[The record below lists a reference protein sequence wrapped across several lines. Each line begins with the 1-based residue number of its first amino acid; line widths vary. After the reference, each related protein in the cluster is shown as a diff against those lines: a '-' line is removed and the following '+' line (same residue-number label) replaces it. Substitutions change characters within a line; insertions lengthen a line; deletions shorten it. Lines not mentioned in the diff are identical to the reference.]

1 MRRADRYPRMPI
13 RPIAPFALAIACWC
27 HAVCPARAQPLGKT
41 VVVPYFVGDTEAAV
55 LDLAKQA
62 DAALRTKRAALISLH
77 DARDRFT
84 AHSREPQTASL
95 SDIDALARE
104 AHVAIEHVA
113 FGRSAAAQR
122 SVRQIVELA
131 ERSLETLNRETA
143 TARTLLDA
151 CLSLVRA
158 SLHDN
163 KRDDA
168 IEQAMRCRRLVPD
181 LAPSEVSHP
190 AIVVGALAEADDQ
203 LRRMRVGSLNVQ
215 VSPERACEVY
225 LNGRQLGH
233 TPFFLDRAPI
243 GEYRVQVEC
252 RAQLGRVHVVQLG
265 DEPTQLTVDS
275 DFDERVRTEPR
286 FALRYGTSEQ
296 ARAALVAH
304 ATLGGREVRAEDV
317 VLVGVLDGQAVLLRV
332 QVRHERIVAGV
343 SLPPNAP
350 ASAISHVIDQL
361 AQARFDRVNPD
372 DFRTREMISNPT
384 GTPPGSV
391 VQSPTPAPIAQH
403 SPPQSA
409 LMEPA
414 GPSSPASAR
423 ALRIAGGVLAGTGV
437 VTLSTGIGLYVRSQA
452 LKDDAEALPVGSDE
466 HRAAQA
472 KYDDFR
478 LLPLVGV
485 AGSALATAALPM
497 LMPKRAP
504 RGPAGWVGG
513 ALAGAA
519 GIAMIAIGAVQARD
533 DNDVVLATLLAST
546 GAPLISVPI
555 TQLVRAR

>member
-1 MRRADRYPRMPI
+1 MPT
-13 RPIAPFALAIACWC
+13 RPTSLVVSLALAIGWWG
-27 HAVCPARAQPLGKT
+27 HAVGAARAQPLGKT
-41 VVVPYFVGDTEAAV
+41 VVVPYFVGDANATA
-55 LDLAKQA
+55 LDLAKEV
-62 DAALRTKRAALISLH
+62 DAALRAKRITTISLH

-84 AHSREPQTASL
+84 ARSREPQTASL
-95 SDIDALARE
+95 SDIDALAKE
-104 AHVAIEHVA
+104 AQIAIEHVA
-113 FGRSAAAQR
+113 FGRTVAAQR
-122 SVRQIVELA
+122 SVRQIIELA

-215 VSPERACEVY
+215 VRPERACEVY

-252 RAQLGRVHVVQLG
+252 SAQPGRVHVLQLG
-265 DEPTQLTVDS
+265 DDPAQLTVDS
-275 DFDERVRTEPR
+275 TFDEGVRTDPR
-286 FALRYGTSEQ
+286 LALRYATSEQ
-296 ARAALVAH
+296 ARASLVAH
-304 ATLGGREVRAEDV
+304 ATLAGREVRAEDV
-317 VLVGVLDGQAVLLRV
+317 ILVGVLDAQAVLLRV
-332 QVRHERIVAGV
+332 QVRHERLVAGV
-343 SLPPNAP
+343 NQAPRAP
-350 ASAISHVIDQL
+350 ASGFAQVVDQL
-361 AQARFDRVNPD
+361 AQARFMAVNPE
-372 DFRTREMISNPT
+372 DFRARDEGRALAKGSSGPVA
-384 GTPPGSV
+384 GPAAAGEAHQAPVAVEGAAPPV
-391 VQSPTPAPIAQH
+391 
-403 SPPQSA
+403 
-409 LMEPA
+409 
-414 GPSSPASAR
+414 PSSPPAANR
-423 ALRIAGGVLAGTGV
+423 ALRITGSVLAATGLAALGTGFGLHARSL
-437 VTLSTGIGLYVRSQA
+437 TLE
-452 LKDDAEALPVGSDE
+452 AEAEAHPPDSDAHE
-466 HRAAQA
+466 QAQA
-472 KYDDFR
+472 SYEDFR

-485 AGSALATAALPM
+485 AGSGLLTAALPM
-497 LMPKRAP
+497 LMPKRPP

-519 GIAMIAIGAVQARD
+519 GIALLAVGGLQARD
-533 DNDVVLATLLAST
+533 DAVFGTLLAST

-555 TQLVRAR
+555 TQLVRAW

>member
-1 MRRADRYPRMPI
+1 MPI
-13 RPIAPFALAIACWC
+13 RPIATLASLALAVAGWSC
-27 HAVCPARAQPLGKT
+27 AVSAARAQPLGKT
-41 VVVPYFVGDTEAAV
+41 VVVPYFVGDAEGSA

-62 DAALRTKRAALISLH
+62 DAALRAKRAALIPLH

-84 AHSREPQTASL
+84 ARSREPQTASL
-95 SDIDALARE
+95 SDIDALAKE

-113 FGRSAAAQR
+113 FGRTVAAQR
-122 SVRQIVELA
+122 SVRQIIELA

-215 VSPERACEVY
+215 VRPERACEVY

-233 TPFFLDRAPI
+233 TPFFLDRAPV

-252 RAQLGRVHVVQLG
+252 SAQPGRVHVVQLG
-265 DEPTQLTVDS
+265 DDPTQLTVDS
-275 DFDERVRTEPR
+275 AFDEGVRTEPR
-286 FALRYGTSEQ
+286 LALRFTSSDH

-304 ATLGGREVRAEDV
+304 ATLAGREVRAEDV
-317 VLVGVLDGQAVLLRV
+317 VLVGVLDTQAVLLRV
-332 QVRHERIVAGV
+332 QVHHERLVAGA
-343 SLPPNAP
+343 SLPLNAP
-350 ASAISHVIDQL
+350 ASTFSQAIDQL
-361 AQARFDRVNPD
+361 AQARFTAVNPQ
-372 DFRTREMISNPT
+372 DFRAREPRTDLAGPSTEPVAQ
-384 GTPPGSV
+384 GST
-391 VQSPTPAPIAQH
+391 SSPIAQQPLPPAEVAAQSPSL
-403 SPPQSA
+403 SPPA
-409 LMEPA
+409 PT
-414 GPSSPASAR
+414 R
-423 ALRIAGGVLAGTGV
+423 ALRITGSILAAAGVATLGTSFGLHARA
-437 VTLSTGIGLYVRSQA
+437 LS
-452 LKDDAEALPVGSDE
+452 LKDAAEAQPPESDE
-466 HRAAQA
+466 HVSAQA
-472 KYDDFR
+472 KYEDFR
-478 LLPLVGV
+478 LFPLVGV

-497 LMPKRAP
+497 LMPKRPP

-519 GIAMIAIGAVQARD
+519 GIALVAVGAVKARD
-533 DNDVVLATLLAST
+533 DAVFGTVLASA
-546 GAPLISVPI
+546 GAPLFSVPI
-555 TQLVRAR
+555 TQLWRAR

>member
-1 MRRADRYPRMPI
+1 MPI
-13 RPIAPFALAIACWC
+13 RPIALLISLVLAVARWWAAPEVAC
-27 HAVCPARAQPLGKT
+27 AQPLGKT
-41 VVVPYFVGDTEAAV
+41 VVVPYFIGDREGAA

-62 DAALRTKRAALISLH
+62 DAALRVKRATLISLH

-84 AHSREPQTASL
+84 ARSREPQTASV
-95 SDIDALARE
+95 SDIDALAKE
-104 AHVAIEHVA
+104 AHIAIEHVA
-113 FGRSAAAQR
+113 FGRTAAAQR
-122 SVRQIVELA
+122 SVRQIIELA

-203 LRRMRVGSLNVQ
+203 LRRMRVGNLNVQ
-215 VSPERACEVY
+215 VRPERACDVY

-233 TPFFLDRAPI
+233 TPFSLDRAPV
-243 GEYRVQVEC
+243 GEYRVQAEC
-252 RAQLGRVHVVQLG
+252 RAQPGRVHVVELG

-286 FALRYGTSEQ
+286 LGLHYATSEQ
-296 ARAALVAH
+296 ARAAVVAH
-304 ATLGGREVRAEDV
+304 ATLAGREVRAEDV
-317 VLVGVLDGQAVLLRV
+317 VLLGVFDARVILLRV
-332 QVRHERIVAGV
+332 QVRHERLVAGA
-343 SLPPNAP
+343 SLPTNAS
-350 ASAISHVIDQL
+350 ASAISQALDQL
-361 AQARFDRVNPD
+361 AQARFAGVNPE
-372 DFRTREMISNPT
+372 DFRSRDTIAERA
-384 GTPPGSV
+384 GS
-391 VQSPTPAPIAQH
+391 
-403 SPPQSA
+403 
-409 LMEPA
+409 PA
-414 GPSSPASAR
+414 GPTAQSAAPAPVAEHQASKSAEAEPAKPSSQPARTR
-423 ALRIAGGVLAGTGV
+423 ALHITGGVLAATGVAVLGTGF
-437 VTLSTGIGLYVRSQA
+437 GLYAYSQA
-452 LKDDAEALPVGSDE
+452 LKEDAQAHIADSDE
-466 HRAAQA
+466 QRTAQA
-472 KYDDFR
+472 EYDDFHLKP
-478 LLPLVGV
+478 LLGV

-497 LMPKRAP
+497 LMPKRPP
-504 RGPAGWVGG
+504 RGPAAWVAG

-519 GIAMIAIGAVQARD
+519 GIAMVAVGAVHARNED
-533 DNDVVLATLLAST
+533 GAVFGTLLAST